1 PRSVTARALAIG
13 VPLIWLNAYW
23 LVQMERIRY
32 SAHPTTVS
40 LFFNAVFILLVL
52 TLLNPLMGRIRPRW
66 ALSRGELLVIYTLM
80 AVSSTL
86 PAHDML
92 QILVPMLTWPFK
104 FRDQHKEWEPFI
116 PQLPRAWMVDDPQV
130 YNPYYEG
137 NDTLYRWAYLRAWA
151 G

>member
-1 PRSVTARALAIG
+1 MTAPPPSAESLSEARPRSVTARALAIG

-52 TLLNPLMGRIRPRW
+52 TLLNALAGRVRPRW

-92 QILVPMLTWPFK
+92 QILVPMLTWP
-104 FRDQHKEWEPFI
+104 
-116 PQLPRAWMVDDPQV
+116 
-130 YNPYYEG
+130 
-137 NDTLYRWAYLRAWA
+137 
-151 G
+151 